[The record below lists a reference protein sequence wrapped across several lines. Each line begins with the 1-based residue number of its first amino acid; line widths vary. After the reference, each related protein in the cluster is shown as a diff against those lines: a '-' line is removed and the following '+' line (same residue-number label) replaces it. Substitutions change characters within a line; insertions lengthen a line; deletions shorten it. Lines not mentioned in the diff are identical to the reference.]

1 MKGKIENKVF
11 ELNENQINELIK
23 LAQFKKGDVFYD
35 LGSGSGKI
43 VIQVAQT
50 PVSKSIGVES
60 CRELYNMA
68 RKLLNQGIKNG
79 EIKFFDKID
88 FWLSNIDNQDVD
100 NDNDPVI
107 DFSNATVV
115 FYSMDEPESVISDLK
130 EWKIWNK
137 VKLIKK
143 DIPLIGYESESN
155 KSDKDCWLFLTKPE
169 HNRIKSK
176 NKWAKSVSEDFSS
189 IENVYEYYYNQ
200 LCKRFEKMYLRDK
213 SSKNYAQK
221 MGKKNAES
229 SLLQLKIVV
238 NDRFFYN

>member
-11 ELNENQINELIK
+11 ELNKNQINELIK
-23 LAQFKKGDVFYD
+23 LAQFKKGNVFYD

-60 CRELYNMA
+60 CRKLYNMA

-115 FYSMDEPESVISDLK
+115 FYSMDETESVISDLK

-155 KSDKDCWLFLTKPE
+155 KSDKDCWLFLTKPPYK
-169 HNRIKSK
+169 RIKNK
-176 NKWAKSVSEDFSS
+176 NKWAKTISDDFKTIDSVYD
-189 IENVYEYYYNQ
+189 YYFKK
-200 LCKRFEKMYLRDK
+200 LSKRFEKLYLNDK
-213 SSKNYAQK
+213 RMKDYSKR
-221 MGKKNAES
+221 MGIKNAES
-229 SLLQLKIVV
+229 SLLQLKISVHE
-238 NDRFFYN
+238 RFWY